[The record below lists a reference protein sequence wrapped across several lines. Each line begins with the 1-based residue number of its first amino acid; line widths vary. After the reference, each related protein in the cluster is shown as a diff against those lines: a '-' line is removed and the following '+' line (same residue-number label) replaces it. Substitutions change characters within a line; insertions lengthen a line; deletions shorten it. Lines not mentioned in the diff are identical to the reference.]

1 MKSNNNTAAVTF
13 TPGAKP
19 VEAINR
25 LIEVCRPYGTF
36 IDTHANLT
44 PLSLTGNNG
53 EQLVLVLLEGV
64 MNIIRNSDN
73 LLYAVVPGPT
83 FIGVLASD
91 YRKKINT
98 FCAMK
103 GSVVMML
110 PRDTVIELVTEHGLV
125 RELLDYYRYINDYQ
139 NYLAD
144 LMISRSTYEIVCGL
158 LNELALLPPEI
169 RKTISV
175 SNYILNRTHLAR
187 SGIMKMLADLR
198 LGGYIDIQNGKLKE
212 IKKTFPAKY

>member
-1 MKSNNNTAAVTF
+1 MKSNKNSGANIF

-19 VEAINR
+19 IEAINR
-25 LIEVCRPYGTF
+25 LIEVCRPCGTL
-36 IDTHANLT
+36 IDTHATLT
-44 PLSLTGNNG
+44 DLSLTGTNG
-53 EQLVLVLLEGV
+53 EQQVLVLLEGV
-64 MNIIRNSDN
+64 LSIIRNSDQ

-91 YRKKINT
+91 YRKHINS
-98 FCAMK
+98 FYAMK

-110 PRDTVIELVTEHGLV
+110 PRDTVIELITKHGLV

-158 LNELALLPPEI
+158 LNELALLPPES

-175 SNYILNRTHLAR
+175 SNYIVNRTHLAR
-187 SGIMKMLADLR
+187 SGIMKMLSDLR